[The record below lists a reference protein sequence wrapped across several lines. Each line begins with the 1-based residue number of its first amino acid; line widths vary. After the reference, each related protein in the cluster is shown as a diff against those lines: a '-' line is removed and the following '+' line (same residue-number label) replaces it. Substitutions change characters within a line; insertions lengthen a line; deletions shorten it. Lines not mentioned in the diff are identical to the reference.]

1 MRAVAGLRKPSR
13 PETDPGPIRGASL
26 GGSFVP
32 LHLAKRVWE
41 RAVELRNDNYAGDYL
56 PALTECSGLT
66 ARQILLV
73 LITFGLE
80 AERAEA
86 AWRVA
91 MDSARSM
98 AREARSAVWR
108 EAAA

>member
-1 MRAVAGLRKPSR
+1 MSAPSRKPPRFESAGS
-13 PETDPGPIRGASL
+13 TPIRGASL

-32 LHLAKRVWE
+32 LHVAKRVWD

-66 ARQILLV
+66 AHQILLV